1 MEEAEEAEAVE
12 TARGKKGL
20 FSRGANRLGFGMG
33 RGFTTEVMVRQLQLN
48 ELLQVQLIAGSIDCD
63 HFVTSLIPR
72 VFPYTNTR
80 ES

>member
-33 RGFTTEVMVRQLQLN
+33 RGFTTEVMVRQLQRN
-48 ELLQVQLIAGSIDCD
+48 DS
-63 HFVTSLIPR
+63 
-72 VFPYTNTR
+72 
-80 ES
+80 